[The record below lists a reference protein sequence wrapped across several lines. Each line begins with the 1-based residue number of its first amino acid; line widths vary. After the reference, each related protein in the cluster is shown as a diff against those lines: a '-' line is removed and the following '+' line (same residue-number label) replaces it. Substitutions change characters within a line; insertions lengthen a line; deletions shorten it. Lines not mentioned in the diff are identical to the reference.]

1 MIVEQRGIEPLPV
14 NVHVYNNTFYSNSL
28 GSFRPIQF
36 VEGAGGMV
44 AKNNLGYAPLSTSR
58 DMVSGT
64 ATIQSN
70 TTDAGILVS
79 PGFLGATL
87 VVPAD
92 FVLGAASSAI
102 NAGTA
107 VPVFSD
113 FFRRDRPQGAI
124 DLGAM
129 EAL

>member
-1 MIVEQRGIEPLPV
+1 M
-14 NVHVYNNTFYSNSL
+14 
-28 GSFRPIQF
+28 
-36 VEGAGGMV
+36 M
-44 AKNNLGYAPLSTSR
+44 AKNNLGYAPLSSSR
-58 DMVSGT
+58 GMVSGT

-79 PGFLGATL
+79 PVFAGATPA
-87 VVPAD
+87 VPAD
-92 FVLGAASSAI
+92 FVLGAASPAV

-113 FFRRDRPQGAI
+113 FFRHDRPKGGAV

-129 EAL
+129 EAP